1 MINYCE
7 APFHMQNHFPSNDA
21 LKLHLFL
28 LFSSSFSS
36 VGGRGESLGKFTD
49 QNMIVSYIIRL
60 HCLTLRWDDKEK
72 PRELQLTEIGGV
84 QNRLLCICRRH
95 QSSLPKSVTM
105 QKDTLCVWVYVMTEI
120 SDENP
125 LNGFSFQ

>member
-1 MINYCE
+1 
-7 APFHMQNHFPSNDA
+7 MQNHFPSNDA
-21 LKLHLFL
+21 FK
-28 LFSSSFSS
+28 LFSSSCSLPPSSS
-36 VGGRGESLGKFTD
+36 VGGPGESLGKFTD

-60 HCLTLRWDDKEK
+60 HCLTLRWDDKEE
-72 PRELQLTEIGGV
+72 PRELQPTEIGGV

-120 SDENP
+120 SGENP
-125 LNGFSFQ
+125 LNGSSFQ